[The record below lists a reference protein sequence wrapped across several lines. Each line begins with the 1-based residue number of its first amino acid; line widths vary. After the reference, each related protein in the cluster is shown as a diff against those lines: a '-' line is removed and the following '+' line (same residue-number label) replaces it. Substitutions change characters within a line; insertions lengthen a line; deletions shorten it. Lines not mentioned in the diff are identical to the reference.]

1 MKTEKIYLELR
12 SAEGGEDSK
21 LLVDD
26 MKNIYMKAARLNNFT
41 CSIVDERIGMTT
53 LCL

>member
-1 MKTEKIYLELR
+1 MEKIYLELR

-21 LLVDD
+21 LLVDE
-26 MKNIYMKAARLNNFT
+26 MKNIYIKASRANNFT
-41 CSIVDERIGMTT
+41 CAIVDERSGMTC